1 MAKVLLAE
9 DDQNML
15 FLLKTLLSLEGFTV
29 ATVDVHSED
38 IVARAR
44 AEKPDAVL
52 MDVHLVNKNGVEVLK
67 EMRQDEELKNAFV
80 VMASGMDL
88 RERCLAAGAN
98 IFLLKPYMPDDLI
111 SALKQG
117 VNK

>member
-15 FLLKTLLSLEGFTV
+15 FLLKTLLSLEGFAVVTL
-29 ATVDVHSED
+29 DVHSED

-44 AEKPDAVL
+44 AEEPDAIL
-52 MDVHLVNKNGVEVLK
+52 MDVHLINKNGVDVLR
-67 EMRQDEELKNAFV
+67 EMRQEEKLKQTFI

-88 RERCLAAGAN
+88 KERCLAAGAN
-98 IFLLKPYMPDDLI
+98 VFLLKPYMPDDLI
-111 SALKQG
+111 NALKQG
-117 VNK
+117 VKK